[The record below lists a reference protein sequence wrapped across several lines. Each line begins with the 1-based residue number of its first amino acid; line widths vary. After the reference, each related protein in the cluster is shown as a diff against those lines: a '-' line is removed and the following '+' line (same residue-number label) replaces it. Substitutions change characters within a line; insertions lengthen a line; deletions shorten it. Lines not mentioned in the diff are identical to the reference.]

1 MEITSESM
9 IRYTSNVV
17 GKDTIYQVESNINV
31 EDKTVMSIDSGSVN
45 TLSTGTQVAT
55 FNRYSTNGLNINF
68 NDGTALERQAILEVV
83 EGYIAAVE
91 TKYKSNVV

>member
-9 IRYTSNVV
+9 IRYTSSVI
-17 GKDTIYQVESNINV
+17 GKDTIYQVESNVNV
-31 EDKTVMSIDSGSVN
+31 ESKTVTSIDAGTVN
-45 TLSTGTQVAT
+45 TLSTGAQVAS
-55 FNRYSTNGLNINF
+55 FNRYNSNGLNINF
-68 NDGTALERQAILEVV
+68 NDGTALERQAILEAV